1 VLHTLDI
8 SEKHSLRAREVVRG
22 FRRGMYTGS
31 VEYYVDDPSEWMLS
45 QVSQRNTEE
54 GFLYAALLDLPGTET
69 HLAAAAEALIT
80 DGIAGCFCP
89 SITQIAACLRTV
101 REKKLPFILEQVVEF
116 PGGTGVGAGLRIWD
130 VRFARIRSRAGR
142 KLTTAEAENRLGDGE
157 LLAEQ
162 VEKEA
167 EKETPQFEMVCRP
180 MVGQR
185 IVGGG
190 FFATFKRKTR
200 RGEGVDRAKGEEN
213 VEEAGAEKL

>member
-1 VLHTLDI
+1 
-8 SEKHSLRAREVVRG
+8 
-22 FRRGMYTGS
+22 
-31 VEYYVDDPSEWMLS
+31 
-45 QVSQRNTEE
+45 
-54 GFLYAALLDLPGTET
+54 LYAALLDLPGTET